1 MRRSPERPGNHMPG
15 TVTQEVLTGHGRQE
29 GGKREM
35 AFVSE
40 SEMLFYGGLAAMAV
54 SAVLAAAGAGV
65 FMWTGRRLRA
75 RLEEEYGRL
84 C

>member
-1 MRRSPERPGNHMPG
+1 
-15 TVTQEVLTGHGRQE
+15 
-29 GGKREM
+29 M